1 MNFTDMLTEMIENE
15 TGHLDGVEV
24 VPAAPE
30 GITVGE
36 GLIS

>member
-15 TGHLDGVEV
+15 TGNLAAVEIV
-24 VPAAPE
+24 STTPD
-30 GITVGE
+30 GITAGG

>member
-1 MNFTDMLTEMIENE
+1 MNFTDMLAEMIENE
-15 TGHLDGVEV
+15 PGHLKGVEV

-36 GLIS
+36 ELMS